1 MQFVGWVQDTNTFH
15 MKEEI
20 SVERYNTSKHVPPQ
34 TLDPLVMDA
43 ASYNNRASSG
53 AS

>member
-1 MQFVGWVQDTNTFH
+1 MQLISWIQDANTFH

-20 SVERYNTSKHVPPQ
+20 SVERYNASKNISPQ
-34 TLDPLVMDA
+34 TLDPLVMDTP
-43 ASYNNRASSG
+43 SNNNRAPSS